1 MGRAYTPA
9 MTLRLIDG
17 LTLRSSL
24 SMRAAVDALE
34 RGLID
39 HPTPSGP
46 VRSSVPAGSGEMLL
60 MPATGAQTSGVKVI
74 GLQPENPARGLPF
87 VQGVYVLFDTATLS
101 PRALIDAAEL
111 TRIRTASISAL
122 GARYLARPDSST
134 MVVFGTGVQAE
145 AHVESMRAVLPITRV
160 TIVGRRPEAAAALA
174 VQLAADG
181 LEIAAGAAEDVRDA
195 DVVCTCTSTAEAL
208 FEDGWI
214 RAGTHI
220 AAIGSYLPARREVPA
235 ATVARARVAVD
246 DVEAALAEAGD
257 LLRAIDE
264 GAFAAERILTDLPGL
279 VRGASVRTSVE
290 DVTLF
295 KAVGSAFEDLIV
307 ASAVA

>member
-1 MGRAYTPA
+1 

-17 LTLRSSL
+17 PALRATL

-34 RGLID
+34 RALVD
-39 HPTPSGP
+39 HPTPTGP
-46 VRSSVPAGSGEMLL
+46 VRSSVPAGRGEILL
-60 MPATGAQTSGVKVI
+60 MPASGAAASGVKVI

-87 VQGVYVLFDTATLS
+87 VQGVYVLFDTETLT

-122 GARYLARPDSST
+122 GARHLARPESST
-134 MVVFGTGVQAE
+134 MVVFGTGVQAG
-145 AHVESMRAVLPITRV
+145 AHVESMRAVLPIARV
-160 TIVGRRPEAAAALA
+160 TIVGRRREAAEALA
-174 VQLAADG
+174 AQLAG
-181 LEIAAGAAEDVRDA
+181 TGVEIAAGDAEAVREA
-195 DVVCTCTSTAEAL
+195 DVVCTCTSTTEAL
-208 FEDGWI
+208 FEDAWI
-214 RAGTHI
+214 RPGTHI
-220 AAIGSYLPARREVPA
+220 AAIGSYLPERREVPS

-264 GAFAAERILTDLPGL
+264 GSFSVDRILTDLPGL
-279 VRGASVRTSVE
+279 VRGATVRTSPE